1 MRAGPDSVS
10 AMNLH
15 GEHDMTPHTPNLDS
29 KAETKLSRR
38 QFLKRVSTAL
48 AVPTILPASVL
59 GLDGAVAP
67 SNRIVFANIGIGGRA
82 RYVMP
87 NFLAQPDI
95 LFTAV
100 SDCREDRMKSAKEMI
115 DKHYGNA
122 DCRMYPDFREL
133 LAQKDVDAVFIA
145 TGDRWHTTA
154 SIYAARAGKDMYCE
168 KPISMCISEGRK
180 LVETCRHFGTIYQGG
195 TQRRSTASY
204 RFAHEMVR
212 QGRIGRLHTVEIQV
226 WTGPT
231 VPHDKAAPVPA
242 GWDYNTWLGPV
253 QWRPFVPG
261 RVNGWNYFWDTG
273 EGPIIGM
280 GCHYVDQMQWTLGH
294 DHTGPVE
301 FEGQCTWP
309 DPVKYMSETPV
320 TAEVHCRY
328 ADGIKCVMYSRKD
341 FKDRYIRY
349 IGDEGW
355 IQVDDETNEVT
366 AEPKS
371 ILNLRGKAGISWSNA
386 GDHVR
391 NLLDSIRSRR
401 PTICHPEAAHRS
413 QTICQ
418 AMNIGLRLGRKLQW
432 DPGKESFD
440 CEEANRMRHREPRMP
455 WLI

>member
-1 MRAGPDSVS
+1 MSSHEPKRNPETQAG
-10 AMNLH
+10 L
-15 GEHDMTPHTPNLDS
+15 T
-29 KAETKLSRR
+29 RR
-38 QFLKRVSTAL
+38 QFLKRATTVVAAPL
-48 AVPTILPASVL
+48 VLPASVF
-59 GLDGAVAP
+59 GMNGAVAP
-67 SNRIVFANIGIGGRA
+67 SNRVVFANIGIGGRA

-100 SDCREDRMKSAKEMI
+100 SDCREDRMKSAKAMI
-115 DKHYGNA
+115 DQHYGNA
-122 DCRMYPDFREL
+122 DCRMYADFREL

-154 SIYAARAGKDMYCE
+154 SIYAARAGKDIYCE
-168 KPISMCISEGRK
+168 KPISMCMSEGRS
-180 LVETCRHFGTIYQGG
+180 LVEACRRYGTIYQGG

-204 RFAHEMVR
+204 RFAREMVR

-231 VPHDKAAPVPA
+231 VPHDKSVPVPA
-242 GWDYNTWLGPV
+242 GWNYDTWLGPV

-280 GCHYVDQMQWTLGH
+280 GCHYVDQMQWTLGR

-301 FEGQCTWP
+301 FEGQCAWP
-309 DPVKYMSETPV
+309 DPAKYMSETPV
-320 TAEVHCRY
+320 TAEVRCHY

-371 ILNLRGKAGISWSNA
+371 LLSLRSTGGISWTNA

-432 DPGKESFD
+432 DPVKERFD
-440 CEEANRMRHREPRMP
+440 SEEANRMMKREPRAP
-455 WLI
+455 WII

>member
-1 MRAGPDSVS
+1 MT
-10 AMNLH
+10 LY
-15 GEHDMTPHTPNLDS
+15 GEHDMTSHTPKLDS
-29 KAETKLSRR
+29 KTEAKLNRR

-48 AVPTILPASVL
+48 AVPTILPASAL

-87 NFLAQPDI
+87 NFLAQPDV

-115 DKHYGNA
+115 DKHYGNK
-122 DCRMYPDFREL
+122 DCRMFSNFQEL
-133 LAQKDVDAVFIA
+133 LAQKNIDAVFIA
-145 TGDRWHTTA
+145 TGDRWHTAA

-180 LVETCRHFGTIYQGG
+180 LVETCRRHGTIYQGG

-204 RFAHEMVR
+204 RFAVEMVR

-231 VPHDKAAPVPA
+231 VGHDKATPVPA
-242 GWDYNTWLGPV
+242 GWDYDTWLGPV
-253 QWRPFVPG
+253 QWRPFVPA

-280 GCHYVDQMQWTLGH
+280 GCHYTDQMQWALQR

-301 FEGQCTWP
+301 FEGQCEWP

-320 TAEVHCRY
+320 TAEVRCRY
-328 ADGIKCVMYSRKD
+328 ADGINCVMYSRKT

-355 IQVDDETNEVT
+355 VQVDDETNEVT
-366 AEPKS
+366 AEPRS
-371 ILNLRGKAGISWSNA
+371 ILNLRSNAGISWTNA

-391 NLLDSIRSRR
+391 DLLNSIRSRR

-418 AMNIGLRLGRKLQW
+418 AMNIGLRLGRKLRW
-432 DPGKESFD
+432 DPVKESFD
-440 CEEANRMRHREPRMP
+440 CEEANRMRHREPRTP